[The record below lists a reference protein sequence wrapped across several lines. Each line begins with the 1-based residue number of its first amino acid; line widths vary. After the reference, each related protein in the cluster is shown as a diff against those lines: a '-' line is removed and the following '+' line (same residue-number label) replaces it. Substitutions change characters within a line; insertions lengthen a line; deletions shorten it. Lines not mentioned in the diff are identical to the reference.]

1 MSLREFEQN
10 DVFVNVM
17 KTRPHCKFSIYNGQ
31 IYHSKIYA
39 NTVPEGSAGTNDL
52 NLNTSQLGPNPDTEV
67 IDYRYDFSFLDGHNT
82 FYLSMI

>member
-17 KTRPHCKFSIYNGQ
+17 KTKPHCKFSIYNGKA
-31 IYHSKIYA
+31 YHHKIYS
-39 NTVPEGSAGTNDL
+39 NTVPDGFAGVNDL
-52 NLNTSQLGPNPDTEV
+52 NLNISQLLPDTGEPP
-67 IDYRYDFSFLDGHNT
+67 IQYSYDFSPLNGQNT